1 MRFTMSQITPDSVI
15 QRMDDVDCGTIED
28 EGIILN
34 LNNGDYFRMNGVS
47 LFIWKALNGRNDLK
61 KIAEKVASHFNV
73 NEGTVLTDLLAFA
86 RKLDKLKLTQSIA

>member
-1 MRFTMSQITPDSVI
+1 MSQITPDSIV
-15 QRMDDVDCGTIED
+15 QRMGDVDCGTIED

-34 LNNGDYFRMNGVS
+34 LNNGDYFWMNGVS

-73 NEGTVLTDLLAFA
+73 NERTVLTDLLAFV
-86 RKLDKLKLTQSIA
+86 RKLDKLKLIRSIA